1 MKKSVVYMP
10 IFFALAVIVGIFIG
24 KTLSDKKSSHQVKQ
38 ETVVKG
44 DKINAL
50 LNLISAK
57 YVDSLSSDSLIE
69 KAIPKI
75 VSNLD
80 PHSVYI
86 PASELQTVN
95 EELEG
100 SFSGIGVQFNIQ
112 RDTVMI
118 VSVIGGGPSE
128 KLGVLPGDR
137 IVTVNDSTFV
147 GKEITNEKVVNKLRG
162 PKGTKVKVG
171 IKRNGAKDLL
181 SFEIVRGDIPVNS
194 IDAYYKIGSD
204 IGYVKVNRFGGSTY
218 EEFFKALMAMKES
231 GAEKFIVDLRGNS
244 GGYLDAAISMI
255 NEFLGKGDMIVYTEG
270 NANSRTDAIA
280 DGNGRF
286 KTNRVMVLIDEWS
299 ASASEIFA
307 GAIQDNDRGLIV
319 GRRSFGKGVV
329 QQQFPLLDG
338 SALRLTIARYY
349 TPSGRCIQKP
359 YGNGEESYE
368 SDIYNRYIHGELDAK
383 DSIHVNKSDT
393 TIYRTKHG
401 RVVYGGG
408 GIMPD
413 VFVPRDT
420 TGMTSYFNKVNNSGM
435 IYEYSFN
442 YTDSNREKLKSYKNL
457 NELEA
462 FLDGEDLVSNFVV
475 FAEGKGVK
483 RNPNLLNKSR
493 SLIKMKIKTYIIRN
507 MLGDTAFYQILNRDD
522 VTLKAAL
529 FQLSSKNEIK

>member
-1 MKKSVVYMP
+1 M
-10 IFFALAVIVGIFIG
+10 
-24 KTLSDKKSSHQVKQ
+24 
-38 ETVVKG
+38 
-44 DKINAL
+44 
-50 LNLISAK
+50 
-57 YVDSLSSDSLIE
+57 
-69 KAIPKI
+69 
-75 VSNLD
+75 
-80 PHSVYI
+80 
-86 PASELQTVN
+86 
-95 EELEG
+95 
-100 SFSGIGVQFNIQ
+100 
-112 RDTVMI
+112 
-118 VSVIGGGPSE
+118 
-128 KLGVLPGDR
+128 
-137 IVTVNDSTFV
+137 
-147 GKEITNEKVVNKLRG
+147 
-162 PKGTKVKVG
+162 
-171 IKRNGAKDLL
+171 
-181 SFEIVRGDIPVNS
+181 
-194 IDAYYKIGSD
+194 
-204 IGYVKVNRFGGSTY
+204 KVNRFGGSTY

-319 GRRSFGKGVV
+319 GRRSFGKGLV

>member
-118 VSVIGGGPSE
+118 VSVISGGPSE

-319 GRRSFGKGVV
+319 GRRSFGKGLV